1 MNKTWK
7 RQVFRHTALYTA
19 ILMFSHTGG
28 GGGAQAQTQTQTHK
42 YAIVMNGQN
51 LPEVKWG
58 QDYKK
63 LAQKSNERQFTHTT
77 NFHIKKNVTLS
88 FNNIDEV
95 VAEKKD
101 VVVFGTATY
110 LPPYGKVSGFDADK
124 LKKRGDALG
133 WIKTTKPG
141 LVGYSYEGVTC
152 QNNYNNASS
161 GCPELIYKT
170 QFSFGQQG
178 LKKKTTGGLDIAE
191 DKSRD
196 NSPIYK
202 LQDYPGLGVSFN
214 LSSESLVK
222 SIKYNKIISSF
233 SEGVTQQN
241 GTQNQHKD
249 KNLVYTTGDY
259 QYKNKYSSRYVG
271 QNEHSA
277 IAFYLNAKLH
287 LLDKKNIKNIAQ
299 GKTVNLGTLKSY
311 VEPTAEWKNKRQ
323 NYFQGNWTF
332 EDKGTVSVKLKL
344 PEVKAGRCVNK
355 NNPNPNA
362 KAPSPALTAPAL
374 WFGPVQNGKVQMYSA
389 SVSTYPDSSSS
400 QIFLQNLSRKDD
412 TSKPGRYSLKPLSTS
427 EIKSKEPNFTGRQ
440 TIIRLD
446 GRVQQIKLGQSNNE
460 VVGFNGNSN
469 NATFGIVSEGSFM
482 PDTSEWKK
490 VLLPWTVRVFAD
502 DSKFKEF
509 NKEEKD
515 NKPKYSQKYRSRDN
529 GKRERNLGDI
539 VNSPIVAVGGYL
551 ATSANDGMVH
561 IFKKGNGGDERN
573 YSLKL
578 SYIPGTMPRKDIEN
592 KDSTLAKELRAFAEK
607 GYVGDR
613 YGVDGG
619 FVLRQ
624 VNLNGK
630 DHVFMFGAMGFGGR
644 GAYALDLTKADG
656 SDPTKA
662 SLFDVKDNGNNGNNG
677 NNRVELGYTVGTP
690 QIGKTHNGKYAAFL
704 ASGYATK
711 KIDDPTNKTAL
722 YVYDLENNGNLIKKI
737 EVKDGKGGL
746 SSPTLVD
753 KDLDGTVDI
762 AYAGDRGGKMYRFDL
777 SGQSPDQWTVRPIFE
792 GTKPITSAPA
802 ISQLKDKRVVIFGTG
817 SDLSEED
824 VDNMEEQYIYGI
836 FDDDTATTGT
846 VNFSG
851 SGGGLLEQVLSRD
864 NDNKTLFLT
873 DYKRSDGS
881 GSKGWVV
888 KLKDGQRV
896 TVKPTVVLRTAFVTI
911 RKYND
916 GGCGAET
923 AILGINTADG
933 GKLTKKSA
941 RPIVPDANKD
951 VAQYSGHKQTTK
963 GKSIPIGC
971 MQKGNEIVCPNGYVY
986 DKPVNVRY
994 LDEKKTDGFSTTADG
1009 DAGGSGIDPA
1019 GKRSGKNNRCFSQKG
1034 VRTLLMNDLDSL
1046 DITGPT
1052 CGMKRIS
1059 WREVFY

>member
-28 GGGAQAQTQTQTHK
+28 GGGQAQAQTQTHK
-42 YAIVMNGQN
+42 YAIVMNAQN

-58 QDYKK
+58 TQYQS
-63 LAQKSNERQFTHTT
+63 LTHKSNEREVIHTSG
-77 NFHIKKNVTLS
+77 FSLVKKHISFS
-88 FNNIDEV
+88 FNNTDEV

-101 VVVFGTATY
+101 AVVFGAATY
-110 LPPYGKVSGFDADK
+110 LPPYGKVSGFD
-124 LKKRGDALG
+124 
-133 WIKTTKPG
+133 TTKLTERKNAVDQIGTTHPG
-141 LVGYSYEGVTC
+141 VVGYSYEGSTC
-152 QNNYNNASS
+152 SS
-161 GCPELIYKT
+161 EGCPTVAYRT
-170 QFSFGQQG
+170 QFTFGNSS
-178 LKKKTTGGLDIAE
+178 LAKKTNGGGLDIYE

-202 LQDYPGLGVSFN
+202 LKDHPWLGVSFN
-214 LSSESLVK
+214 LGGESSFKPKRQGSLV
-222 SIKYNKIISSF
+222 SSF
-233 SEGVTQQN
+233 SENVTQQN
-241 GTQNQHKD
+241 GADSQHKG
-249 KNLVYTTGDY
+249 KNLVYTTDDY
-259 QYKNKYSSRYVG
+259 KSQNNKNHQDKHHAV
-271 QNEHSA
+271 
-277 IAFYLNAKLH
+277 AFYLNAKLH
-287 LLDKKNIKNIAQ
+287 LLDKKHITNIAQ
-299 GKTVNLGTLKSY
+299 VGTVDLGTLKTRI
-311 VEPTAEWKNKRQ
+311 ELTEAWKKQ
-323 NYFQGNWTF
+323 NNNFFSGSWTY
-332 EDKGTVSVKLKL
+332 EEKGLVSVKLKL

-427 EIKSKEPNFTGRQ
+427 EIKSKEPTFTGRQ
-440 TIIRLD
+440 TVIRLD
-446 GRVQQIKLGQSNNE
+446 SGVQQIKLGKNNNE
-460 VVGFNGNSN
+460 VTGFNGNSN

-490 VLLPWTVRVFAD
+490 VLLPWTVRGSAD
-502 DSKFKEF
+502 DNRFKSINQESSQ
-509 NKEEKD
+509 
-515 NKPKYSQKYRSRDN
+515 YSQRYRIRDN
-529 GKRERNLGDI
+529 NSNRNLGDI
-539 VNSPIVAVGGYL
+539 VNSPIVAVGEYL

-561 IFKKGNGGDERN
+561 IFKKNGGGDDRN

-578 SYIPGTMPRKDIEN
+578 SYIPGTMPRKDIES

-624 VNLNGK
+624 VERDGK
-630 DHVFMFGAMGFGGR
+630 TRVFMFGAMGFGGR
-644 GAYALDLTKADG
+644 GAYALDLTKAENG
-656 SDPTKA
+656 NPTA
-662 SLFDVKDNGNNGNNG
+662 VSLFDVKHDNSGNNSNNS
-677 NNRVELGYTVGTP
+677 NNSVQLGYTVGTP

-711 KIDDPTNKTAL
+711 TIDDQQNKTAL
-722 YVYDLENNGNLIKKI
+722 YVYDLESNNGTPIATIN
-737 EVKDGKGGL
+737 VPDGKGGL

-777 SGQSPDQWTVRPIFE
+777 SGNNPNSWTVRTIFE

-824 VDNMEEQYIYGI
+824 VDNKDIQHVYGI
-836 FDDDTATTGT
+836 FDNDTDTSVAKDGQG
-846 VNFSG
+846 N
-851 SGGGLLEQVLSRD
+851 GLLEQVLKKD
-864 NDNKTLFLT
+864 GNTLFLS
-873 DYKRSDGS
+873 DYKRSNGS
-881 GSKGWVV
+881 GDKGWVV
-888 KLKDGQRV
+888 KLEAGQRV

-911 RKYND
+911 RKYTTD
-916 GGCGAET
+916 GCGAET

-941 RPIVPDANKD
+941 RPIVPEANTA
-951 VAQYSGHKQTTK
+951 VAQYSGHKKTSS

-971 MQKGNEIVCPNGYVY
+971 MEKNGGTVCPNGYVY

-1009 DAGGSGIDPA
+1009 DAGGSGIDPD

-1059 WREVFY
+1059 WREIFY

>member
-1 MNKTWK
+1 MN
-7 RQVFRHTALYTA
+7 A
-19 ILMFSHTGG
+19 
-28 GGGAQAQTQTQTHK
+28 
-42 YAIVMNGQN
+42 QN

-58 QDYKK
+58 DQYQS
-63 LAQKSNERQFTHTT
+63 LTHKSNEREVIHTSG
-77 NFHIKKNVTLS
+77 FGLAKKSISFS
-88 FNNIDEV
+88 FNNTDEV

-101 VVVFGTATY
+101 TVVFGAATY
-110 LPPYGKVSGFDADK
+110 LPPYGKVSGFDTAK
-124 LKKRGDALG
+124 LTERKNALDQIG
-133 WIKTTKPG
+133 TTKTG
-141 LVGYSYEGVTC
+141 LVGYSYEGSTC
-152 QNNYNNASS
+152 SS
-161 GCPELIYKT
+161 GGCPTVAYRT
-170 QFSFGQQG
+170 QFTFGNSS
-178 LKKKTTGGLDIAE
+178 LAKKTNGGGLDIYE

-202 LQDYPGLGVSFN
+202 LKDHPWLGVSFN
-214 LSSESLVK
+214 LGGESSFKPKRQGSLV
-222 SIKYNKIISSF
+222 SSF
-233 SEGVTQQN
+233 SEDVTQQN
-241 GTQNQHKD
+241 GAGSQHKD
-249 KNLVYTTGDY
+249 KNLVYTTDDY
-259 QYKNKYSSRYVG
+259 KSQNNKNHQDKHHAV
-271 QNEHSA
+271 
-277 IAFYLNAKLH
+277 AFYLNAKLH
-287 LLDKKNIKNIAQ
+287 LLDKKHIKNIVQ
-299 GKTVNLGTLKSY
+299 GKTVNLGILKTRI
-311 VEPTAEWKNKRQ
+311 EPTEAWKRRNS
-323 NYFQGNWTF
+323 NFFNGSWTY
-332 EDKGTVSVKLKL
+332 EEKGTVSVKLKL
-344 PEVKAGRCVNK
+344 PEVKAGRCINA
-355 NNPNPNA
+355 NNPNKST

-469 NATFGIVSEGSFM
+469 NATFGIVSEYGVT
-482 PDTSEWKK
+482 PEADEWKK
-490 VLLPWTVRVFAD
+490 VLLPWTVRGSND
-502 DSKFKEF
+502 DGQFNTF
-509 NKEEKD
+509 NKEE
-515 NKPKYSQKYRSRDN
+515 NNSKPKYSQKYRIRENGNNSKRD
-529 GKRERNLGDI
+529 LGDI

-561 IFKKGNGGDERN
+561 IFKQSGGDKRGYN
-573 YSLKL
+573 LKL
-578 SYIPGTMPRKDIEN
+578 SYIPGTMPRKDIQNTE
-592 KDSTLAKELRAFAEK
+592 STLAKELRAFAEK
-607 GYVGDR
+607 SYVGDR

-619 FVLRQ
+619 FVLRK
-624 VNLNGK
+624 VERNGK

-644 GAYALDLTKADG
+644 GAYALDLSKIDSGNGNLADV
-656 SDPTKA
+656 
-662 SLFDVKDNGNNGNNG
+662 SLFDVKHDKNGNNG
-677 NNRVELGYTVGTP
+677 VKLGYTVGTP
-690 QIGKTHNGKYAAFL
+690 QIGKTHDGKYAAFL

-711 KIDDPTNKTAL
+711 DITSGDNKTAL
-722 YVYDLENNGNLIKKI
+722 YVYDLESSGTLIKKI
-737 EVKDGKGGL
+737 EVPGGKGGL

-762 AYAGDRGGKMYRFDL
+762 AYAGDRGGSMYRFDL
-777 SGQSPDQWTVRPIFE
+777 SNQDPNQWSVRAIFE

-817 SDLSEED
+817 SDLSEDD
-824 VDNMEEQYIYGI
+824 VLSTSEQYIYGI
-836 FDDDTATTGT
+836 FDDDTVANN
-846 VNFSG
+846 VNVKLSG
-851 SGGGLLEQVLSRD
+851 LGGGLLEQELKQED
-864 NDNKTLFLT
+864 KTLFLT

-888 KLKDGQRV
+888 KLKEGQRV

-941 RPIVPDANKD
+941 RPIVPAENQA
-951 VAQYSGHKQTTK
+951 VAQYSGHKK
-963 GKSIPIGC
+963 GINGKSIPIGC